1 MGRLMAGPRT
11 RVVRTELVQNT
22 RSWSDGLMATLIA
35 LPRSFPEP
43 SMGVFF
49 ALQAL
54 DMLTTQ
60 IGLHAGANESSMF
73 VARMME
79 LGPMTGL
86 LISKALA
93 LILIA
98 IAFRFKRPRVI
109 VFLNFW
115 FAAVVTWNLA
125 IIVSAQA
132 LARS

>member
-1 MGRLMAGPRT
+1 
-11 RVVRTELVQNT
+11 
-22 RSWSDGLMATLIA
+22 MATLIA